1 MRVSFD
7 GGRLNERGTAVALY
21 DYAFYARALL
31 GVEPIILH
39 DTSGTID
46 DEQLSRFSRAF
57 DVRAYH
63 SPEQRVEALEETRA
77 DVAYF
82 LKTTRALSPTS
93 PARRTAVHEVFRFF
107 QPHGDA
113 YAYISSWL
121 ADAAAASRY
130 PAVPLIVDPPKPLAN
145 LRAEFGVPSDAVV
158 AGRHGA
164 SNQFD
169 VPFVRPAI
177 EAALAARPDLW
188 IMLLNTARFSDHERI
203 VHVPRAPDR
212 QRVADFVASCDVGLN
227 ARRGGE
233 AFGLAIAEF
242 LAQDKPVL
250 VWQGGRDRNHLTLV
264 DDRRMW
270 FRTRED
276 LTRALVAF
284 APRPSGGAW
293 RQRVEPFTP
302 EAVMPLFAR
311 TFLEP
316 SPRLM
321 PRLPLGFRLAASA
334 GVRLGRMR
342 DGYWIGR

>member
-7 GGRLNERGTAVALY
+7 GGRLSERGAAVALY

-31 GVEPIILH
+31 GVEPVILH
-39 DTSGTID
+39 DASGTVD

-57 DVRAYH
+57 AVRPYT
-63 SPEQRVEALEETRA
+63 SPEQRVEALEQERVE
-77 DVAYF
+77 VAYF
-82 LKTTRALSPTS
+82 LKTTRPLYPTS
-93 PARRTAVHEVFRFF
+93 PSRRTAVHEVFRFF
-107 QPHGDA
+107 RPHGDA

-130 PAVPLIVDPPKPLAN
+130 PAVPLIVDPPKPQGN
-145 LRAEFGVPSDAVV
+145 LRAEFGVPADAFV

-164 SNQFD
+164 SSQFD
-169 VPFVRPAI
+169 VPFVKPAI
-177 EAALAARPDLW
+177 EAALAARPNLW
-188 IMLLNTARFSDHERI
+188 VMLLNTDRFSDHERI

-212 QRVADFVASCDVGLN
+212 QRVADFIASCDVGLN

-242 LAQDKPVL
+242 LVQDKPVL
-250 VWQGGRDRNHLTLV
+250 VWQGGRDRNHLALV
-264 DDRRMW
+264 DDQRMW

-284 APRPSGGAW
+284 EPRPGGGAW
-293 RQRVEPFTP
+293 RRRVEPFTP

-311 TFLEP
+311 VFLEP
-316 SPRLM
+316 GSRPM
-321 PRLPLGFRLAASA
+321 PRLPFGFRLAERARM
-334 GVRLGRMR
+334 RLGRWR
-342 DGYWIGR
+342 DDRWIRR